1 MEEGTKLKISEKYQP
16 LFDFPKA
23 KAVLEGKSNAL
34 DRDYALKLSKV
45 DTIVMTGGR
54 NSGKSFVLSLVAT
67 DWVQNHMHRILF
79 TRYTLTS
86 AEDTIIPDFME
97 KVDILGY
104 SRYFKVKKDRITSKN
119 NKGKVVFKG
128 IKTSSGNQSAS
139 LKSLKD
145 FSCFLTDEAE
155 EIPDLD
161 TWKKVYLS
169 IRVKDVQNVSIL
181 SLNPSDKEHWIYKEF
196 YENRGIKGGY
206 NGIIGNVLYVH
217 TTYLDLDRD
226 LIADNVWRE
235 FKRMEEKEPE
245 EYQTIVMGNWR
256 DNIKGSLFFPKDF
269 QYFCMED
276 INYNNIKKKIGFIDV
291 ADRGVD
297 YLSFPIGYEIG
308 NFLYIVDWYFTD
320 ESSKTTIDGCAE
332 YITHHNLD
340 YTGIETNGMG
350 SIFSSEI
357 GERIPERCAVIEVNQ
372 SSASNKHSRILM
384 NAGGVRLKLVFRNDV
399 EFGSM
404 YDQGLRQFFKY
415 NKDKTL
421 NEWDD
426 AADSLTGLKLIYEDL
441 KEY

>member
-1 MEEGTKLKISEKYQP
+1 MEETGTKLKISDKYLP
-16 LFDFPKA
+16 LFDLPKA
-23 KAVLEGKSNAL
+23 KDVIAGKSSSIPRN
-34 DRDYALKLSKV
+34 YALKLSKV

-54 NSGKSFVLSLVAT
+54 NSGKSFVLSLAAAN
-67 DWVQNHMHRILF
+67 WVQDYMHRILF
-79 TRYTLTS
+79 TRYTLVS

-104 SRYFKVKKDRITSKN
+104 SPYFNVRKDRILARNK
-119 NKGKVVFKG
+119 KGKVVFKG

-145 FSCFLTDEAE
+145 FSVFLVDEAE
-155 EIPDLD
+155 EVPDLD

-196 YENRGIKGGY
+196 YESRNIPEGH
-206 NGIIGNVLYVH
+206 NGIVGNVMYIH

-235 FKRMEEKEPE
+235 FKRMEDKEPE
-245 EYQTIVMGNWR
+245 EYTHVVLGKWR
-256 DNIKGSLFFPKDF
+256 DNIKGSLFFEKDF
-269 QYFCMED
+269 ARFTMED
-276 INYNNIKKKIGFIDV
+276 INYNNIVKKIGFIDV
-291 ADRGVD
+291 ADKGVD
-297 YLSFPIGYEIG
+297 YLSFPIGYVIG

-320 ESSKTTIDGCAE
+320 ESSQTTIPGCAE
-332 YITHHNLD
+332 FITYHNLE

-350 SIFSSEI
+350 SIFSTNVSDA
-357 GERIPERCAVIEVNQ
+357 IPEHNLVVDVNQ
-372 SSASNKHSRILM
+372 SANKHTRILTHS
-384 NAGGVRLKLVFRNDV
+384 AGVRLTVCFRKDV

-404 YDQGLRQFFKY
+404 YDQAMRQFFKY
-415 NKDKTL
+415 NKDSKE

-426 AADSLTGLKLIYEDL
+426 AADSITGLKMLHEDL
-441 KEY
+441 KDY